1 MGDKSQEGGCWT
13 SSRSRGK
20 KASFWL
26 ISGIWD
32 AGHHR
37 RDLEFLE
44 KCRSGQYR
52 VLPLDKEERPRVGT
66 NQ

>member
-1 MGDKSQEGGCWT
+1 MGDKSQEGGGWT
-13 SSRSRGK
+13 SSRSRGE

-37 RDLEFLE
+37 RDLEFSE